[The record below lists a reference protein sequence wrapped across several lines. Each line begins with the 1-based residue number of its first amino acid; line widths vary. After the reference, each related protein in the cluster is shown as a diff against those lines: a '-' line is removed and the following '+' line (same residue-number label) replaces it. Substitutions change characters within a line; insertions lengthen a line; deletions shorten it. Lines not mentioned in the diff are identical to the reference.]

1 MTNVESRS
9 GLLPMVAIGALALAL
24 LWAVLPQASANV
36 PPVGRVT
43 EHAKAHGSDL
53 DNALWELNNGACV
66 RTYRAPNLKRYIDVI
81 GNEGDMF
88 QYGIVRSTVGDVVT
102 GYYAPSAYWAVKVM
116 GWTLVTQ
123 TGHCR

>member
-1 MTNVESRS
+1 
-9 GLLPMVAIGALALAL
+9 
-24 LWAVLPQASANV
+24 
-36 PPVGRVT
+36 VGRVT

-81 GNEGDMF
+81 GNEGDLF

>member
-9 GLLPMVAIGALALAL
+9 GFLPMALVATLALVMV
-24 LWAVLPQASANV
+24 WAWLPEMNT

-81 GNEGDMF
+81 GNDGDLF
-88 QYGIVRSTVGDVVT
+88 KYGIVRSTVGDVVT
-102 GYYAPSAYWAVKVM
+102 GYYAPSVYWAVKVM

>member
-9 GLLPMVAIGALALAL
+9 GFLPMVLVATLALVMV
-24 LWAVLPQASANV
+24 WAWLPEMNT

-81 GNEGDMF
+81 GNDGDLF

>member
-9 GLLPMVAIGALALAL
+9 GFLPMALVATLALVMV
-24 LWAVLPQASANV
+24 WAWLPEMNT

-81 GNEGDMF
+81 GNDGDLF

>member
-9 GLLPMVAIGALALAL
+9 GFLPMVLVATLALVMV
-24 LWAVLPQASANV
+24 WAWLPEMNT

-81 GNEGDMF
+81 GNEGDLF

-116 GWTLVTQ
+116 GWTLFTQ